1 MMEAP
6 ADCQREDGGWQT
18 FWSEVSSPAYFK
30 VLVLSKAISR
40 EEMGAACREA
50 LPRSEEWV

>member
-50 LPRSEEWV
+50 LPRSEE